1 MWFLQ
6 LYLLLGLGLVP
17 VKILFVKVEGFDVVA
32 PLNRNNFPNVGHD
45 RVVPLGRNDFPNV
58 VGNDDVVP
66 SSRANFLSV
75 VGDDDVVPSTI
86 VKIAPQG

>member
-6 LYLLLGLGLVP
+6 LYLLLGLGLVR

-32 PLNRNNFPNVGHD
+32 PLNRNNFPHVGHD
-45 RVVPLGRNDFPNV
+45 HVVPLSRNDFPNV

-66 SSRANFLSV
+66 SSRADFLRV
-75 VGDDDVVPSTI
+75 VGDYDLVLSTI
-86 VKIAPQG
+86 AKIAPQG